1 MENSLETY
9 LTNIILSQRQYAA
22 LIITKHV
29 KRYLTQLKVK
39 KYLIIHHILSTHNT
53 AGVTLNRRFK
63 VMLYQSQV
71 KRIFTLKEKCYS
83 IVSSITDRN
92 LTLKLY
98 LYNGKV
104 YTTQFK
110 YCAIQKANVAY
121 VPRNEIVGLL
131 AKAHFVNE
139 NGLVIVDP
147 KFANCFEH
155 NQFYNKINFRQIM
168 QKEKDEKEE
177 RERAVKAIM
186 CSKKIIGGGM
196 KMSTSMGDLSLATGK
211 KSLSKYGKNFSSMT
225 DLKLN
230 NSLKGIL
237 KQRPTKRVGSDRKI
251 SFGSVQFSY

>member
-9 LTNIILSQRQYAA
+9 LTNIILSQRQHAA

-39 KYLIIHHILSTHNT
+39 KYFIIHHILSTHNT

-63 VMLYQSQV
+63 VMLYQAQV

-92 LTLKLY
+92 LQLKLY
-98 LYNGKV
+98 LYNGKM

-110 YCAIQKANVAY
+110 YCAIKKANVAY

-139 NGLVIVDP
+139 NGQVIVDP

-177 RERAVKAIM
+177 RERVVKVMM
-186 CSKKIIGGGM
+186 CSKKIMGGGM
-196 KMSTSMGDLSLATGK
+196 KMSTSMGDLSLANGK
-211 KSLSKYGKNFSSMT
+211 KSLSKYGKNFSSMS
-225 DLKLN
+225 DLKLT

-237 KQRPTKRVGSDRKI
+237 KQRPTKRVGSNRKI

>member
-9 LTNIILSQRQYAA
+9 LTNIILSQRQHAA

-53 AGVTLNRRFK
+53 TGVALNRRFK

-71 KRIFTLKEKCYS
+71 KRIFTLKDKCYS
-83 IVSSITDRN
+83 IISSITDKN
-92 LTLKLY
+92 LQLKLY
-98 LYNGKV
+98 LYNGKI

-139 NGLVIVDP
+139 NGQVIVDP

-177 RERAVKAIM
+177 RERVVKEM
-186 CSKKIIGGGM
+186 MFEKKSIGGM
-196 KMSTSMGDLSLATGK
+196 KMSTSMGDLKLANNGK

-237 KQRPTKRVGSDRKI
+237 KQRPTKRVGSNRKI